1 MEVLQHIP
9 LSIKLVAE
17 ESKQKKGTHYLF
29 ARIIYERKKALISLK
44 MGVNIDE
51 WNAEKEEFKPVN
63 HVNILRNNRIRE
75 IKHQLVEIYFTLRK
89 AKLPI
94 SSAAIKS
101 TFLGEC
107 SSDSTTPFLEYFKGY
122 IEELKRRPNEFGEG
136 VIGHY
141 MKTLTHLSRFLKL
154 KGWEGLRIGELN
166 ASFLERFENYLLTT
180 PNFQTGRPMNGNT
193 ATTYIRKIKA
203 AVHAAIRKQLINH
216 NPFVAFKVKPFK
228 NANKIVLSDEEL
240 MLLKQNDFGG
250 NLSLQRLRDVFLFC
264 CYTGLRHSDVF
275 QLTPDMVRKE
285 KGISW
290 ITIKQQKTQETI
302 EIPMQREAELIYNKY
317 KHQYPV
323 LGKAL
328 PVLSNQKT
336 NTGLKVI
343 ATLTGL
349 NKRLTFHCARHTF
362 AVRTLEI
369 SGDIK
374 AVSVL
379 MGHSKVSTT
388 EVYAKLT
395 RNRKEEVIKLLN
407 EKRLKK

>member
-1 MEVLQHIP
+1 MEILQHIP
-9 LSIKLVAE
+9 LSIKYVVEA
-17 ESKQKKGTHYLF
+17 SKQKKDTYYLF
-29 ARIIYERKKALISLK
+29 ARIIHQRKKALISLK
-44 MGVNIDE
+44 MDVNPSE
-51 WNAEKEEFKPVN
+51 WHAEKEEFNPVN
-63 HVNILRNNRIRE
+63 SINVLRNNKLRE
-75 IKHQLVEIYFTLRK
+75 IKQQLIEIYLNLKK

-94 SSAAIKS
+94 SSVAIKS

-107 SSDSTTPFLEYFKGY
+107 STDSTTPFLEYFKGY
-122 IEELKRRPNEFGEG
+122 IEEIKKRPHEFGEG

-141 MKTLTHLSRFLKL
+141 MKTLTHLTRFLKV

-166 ASFLERFENYLLTT
+166 APFLERFENYLLTT

-203 AVHAAIRKQLINH
+203 SVHAAVRRELINH
-216 NPFVAFKVKPFK
+216 NPFAAFKLKPFK
-228 NANKIVLSDEEL
+228 HANKIVLSDKELL
-240 MLLKQNDFGG
+240 MLKRHKLGDNP
-250 NLSLQRLRDVFLFC
+250 SLQRLRDVFLFC
-264 CYTGLRHSDVF
+264 CYTGLRHSDAF
-275 QLTPDMVRKE
+275 QLTPEMVRRE
-285 KGISW
+285 KGICW
-290 ITIKQQKTQETI
+290 ITIKQQKTQEII
-302 EIPMQREAELIYNKY
+302 EIPMQKEAETIYNKY
-317 KHQYPV
+317 KKLYPI

-343 ATLTGL
+343 ASLTGL
-349 NKRLTFHCARHTF
+349 NKKLTFHCARHTF
-362 AVRTLEI
+362 AVRTLEV

-395 RNRKEEVIKLLN
+395 RNRKEEVVKLMN
-407 EKRLKK
+407 KKSKKA